1 MLYTIKK
8 NEIIDF
14 NGIKFKCLVNK
25 LTLSKVIS
33 KSQLMELCYDDKLE
47 MLN

>member
-1 MLYTIKK
+1 MLEVIKGETI
-8 NEIIDF
+8 NF
-14 NGIKFKCLVNK
+14 NGIEFKCLINK
-25 LTLSKVIS
+25 LTLPEVIS